1 MEKHGAIFDHI
12 YQPMDLT
19 QFTAWMAKPK
29 NGAKQPD
36 VALDDYDQLCRDG
49 YIVDRTGTHPKRKE
63 RVAVK
68 TKDQITFRDES
79 YKEKEVALKQ
89 KPNKKATQED
99 VDLAMKG
106 LSSNSGLQCGG
117 SSSNSVAGSLGGLM
131 SQEGRQR
138 MNAPD
143 CDDLERV
150 ALKSEDNDGGRKF
163 EDW

>member
-1 MEKHGAIFDHI
+1 
-12 YQPMDLT
+12 MDLT

-117 SSSNSVAGSLGGLM
+117 SSSNSVAGFDMKNIVNKASASFGSLAGLM

-138 MNAPD
+138 MNE
-143 CDDLERV
+143 CTGL
-150 ALKSEDNDGGRKF
+150 
-163 EDW
+163 